1 MSKKQ
6 ITIIIPLFNRE
17 SLIQKTL
24 HSIQAQTSEE
34 WQCIVVD
41 DGSTDKS
48 CQVVSDFA
56 KNDTRIKLVERDR
69 TTKGA
74 NTCRNIGL
82 DIAGTEWVMF
92 FDSDDLMLPWCIE
105 KRINAIE
112 DHQHIDILL
121 SQGATFTEHDIIG
134 FRNNPRADDYL
145 QEILKFNISL
155 STPCALWKRDK
166 IKEINGWNEEFQRWQ
181 DPELF
186 IRAFSSKLRHKW
198 ISEYPDHIIRV
209 EDDKSKITNSHSAY
223 KSFECFI
230 ENLCI
235 VYRDLSGDLRSIFE
249 NSVYFY
255 CLRASYFINKKQSK
269 KILNVLSKNS
279 FFARFRKI
287 KFRLLMS
294 FNVKLK
300 NVKFVKG
307 IIHKL
312 IEFEIKKYTPK
323 KSYTDNELL
332 GEFRA
337 RINEMNYLKN

>member
-1 MSKKQ
+1 MSKID
-6 ITIIIPLFNRE
+6 ITVVIPMFNRA
-17 SLIQKTL
+17 SLILDTL
-24 HSIQAQTSEE
+24 HSIQAQTSKE

-48 CQVVSDFA
+48 CQIVNDFA
-56 KNDTRIKLVERDR
+56 KNDKRIKLVERDR
-69 TTKGA
+69 LPKGA

-82 DIAGTEWVMF
+82 DLASTNWVVF
-92 FDSDDLMLPWCIE
+92 FDSDDLMMPWCIE
-105 KRINAIE
+105 KRIEAIE
-112 DHQHIDILL
+112 NSQHEDVLL
-121 SQGATFTEHDIIG
+121 FQGATFTENNIIG

-145 QEILKFNISL
+145 KEISKFNISL

-166 IKEINGWNEEFQRWQ
+166 IKEINGWNEKFQRWQ

-186 IRAFSSKLRHKW
+186 IRAFRCKLRHKW
-198 ISEYPDHIIRV
+198 ISEYPDHVIRV
-209 EDDKSKITNSHSAY
+209 EDDKSKITNSQNAY
-223 KSFECFI
+223 KSFESFL

-235 VYRDLSGDLRSIFE
+235 VYQDLSDDLRFVFE

-269 KILNVLSKNS
+269 KIINLLSKNS
-279 FFARFRKI
+279 FFTTFRKI
-287 KFRLLMS
+287 KFRLLML

-312 IEFEIKKYTPK
+312 IEFEIEKYTPK
-323 KSYTDNELL
+323 KSYIDDKLL
-332 GEFRA
+332 GEFRE
-337 RINEMNYLKN
+337 RINKMNYLKN

>member
-1 MSKKQ
+1 M
-6 ITIIIPLFNRE
+6 
-17 SLIQKTL
+17 
-24 HSIQAQTSEE
+24 
-34 WQCIVVD
+34 
-41 DGSTDKS
+41 
-48 CQVVSDFA
+48 
-56 KNDTRIKLVERDR
+56 
-69 TTKGA
+69 
-74 NTCRNIGL
+74 
-82 DIAGTEWVMF
+82 M
-92 FDSDDLMLPWCIE
+92 PWCIE

-112 DHQHIDILL
+112 NHQHTDILL
-121 SQGATFTEHDIIG
+121 SQGVTFIEQNIIG

-166 IKEINGWNEEFQRWQ
+166 IKEIKGWNEKFQRWQ

-186 IRAFSSKLRHKW
+186 IRAFSSKLSFEW

-209 EDDKSKITNSHSAY
+209 ENDKSKITNSQNAY
-223 KSFECFI
+223 KNFESFI
-230 ENLCI
+230 ENLCL
-235 VYRDLSGDLRSIFE
+235 VYKDLNLDGRFIFE
-249 NSVYFY
+249 NSIYFY
-255 CLRASYFINKKQSK
+255 SLRASYFITKKQSK
-269 KILNVLSKNS
+269 KISSSLSKNS
-279 FFARFRKI
+279 LFATFRKI

-312 IEFEIKKYTPK
+312 IEFEIEKYTPK
-323 KSYTDNELL
+323 KSYIDDELL